1 MIAGWTTLYRVLDIR
16 GCPEPQGGVMQQQ
29 VRRFTDT
36 HLRGGDRLVR
46 YSAVYGAYAGSDSRP
61 PGHKSCPCRLAGQGR
76 SLLRREIVGSNPT
89 RDAMG
94 SNSTGV
100 QRAVFQA
107 AIGRFDSAGP
117 TKVSGFKLNWRST
130 RLLTERTG
138 FDSLGAHQ
146 VVPG

>member
-1 MIAGWTTLYRVLDIR
+1 
-16 GCPEPQGGVMQQQ
+16 MQQQ

-46 YSAVYGAYAGSDSRP
+46 YSAVYGAYAGSIPVRRATSF
-61 PGHKSCPCRLAGQGR
+61 CPCRLAGQGR

-107 AIGRFDSAGP
+107 VIGRFDSGWPYQSFGLQA
-117 TKVSGFKLNWRST
+117 
-130 RLLTERTG
+130 
-138 FDSLGAHQ
+138 
-146 VVPG
+146 

>member
-1 MIAGWTTLYRVLDIR
+1 
-16 GCPEPQGGVMQQQ
+16 MQQQ
-29 VRRFTDT
+29 ARRFTDT

-46 YSAVYGAYAGSDSRP
+46 YSAVYGAYAGSIP
-61 PGHKSCPCRLAGQGR
+61 V
-76 SLLRREIVGSNPT
+76 RRATSFVP
-89 RDAMG
+89 
-94 SNSTGV
+94 V
-100 QRAVFQA
+100 P
-107 AIGRFDSAGP
+107 AGP